1 MQMLIAVVRIVN
13 FKATADNGD
22 DPIEVSGSDEQDIS
36 GSDET
41 ETCRWILPRA
51 KVNHDF
57 PNTVGFDFP
66 QSNPAISF
74 AGAGPTNAK
83 TSGIACGRK

>member
-41 ETCRWILPRA
+41 ETCRWILP
-51 KVNHDF
+51 
-57 PNTVGFDFP
+57 
-66 QSNPAISF
+66 
-74 AGAGPTNAK
+74 
-83 TSGIACGRK
+83 